1 MNDLFIPG
9 PFRFVE
15 KVDMKIYN
23 RWGVLIFETTDPDIN
38 WDGKYME
45 NNKKVVDGVYY
56 YICDVYEHHL
66 TGIEPRTLVGF
77 IHVFSSDK
85 TVEP

>member
-1 MNDLFIPG
+1 
-9 PFRFVE
+9 
-15 KVDMKIYN
+15 
-23 RWGVLIFETTDPDIN
+23 VLIFETTDPDIN

-56 YICDVYEHHL
+56 YICDVYEYHL

-77 IHVFSSDK
+77 IHIFSSDK
-85 TVEP
+85 TIEP